1 MARRESDREDLI
13 REATALVERIELAPR
28 TKNQWA
34 ASSTNTSYID
44 TQSIVVGFR
53 SNGAASFYFDHDP
66 VYQFNAARELRRAYC
81 GGLLYKA
88 SRGGLVSLTRV
99 RQAREVQLVSHELND
114 VETSV
119 FLRRMASSLCELTE
133 KIGTGEYV
141 IAAQVPPGAGVLGRV
156 VEWLNTYP
164 GPTIAH
170 SPRA

>member
-1 MARRESDREDLI
+1 MARHESQREDIL
-13 REATALVERIELAPR
+13 REATALVERAELSVPGE
-28 TKNQWA
+28 
-34 ASSTNTSYID
+34 SEPV
-44 TQSIVVGFR
+44 VVGFR
-53 SNGAASFYFDHDP
+53 RDGAVSIFCGGEP
-66 VYQFNAARELRRAYC
+66 VYQFNAAGELRRAYV

-114 VETSV
+114 DETSV
-119 FLRRMASSLCELTE
+119 FLRQMASSLCELTE

-156 VEWLNTYP
+156 VEWLNTCP